1 MFGRTKRPTYTLGS
15 FLLSTVLFMGV
26 VRADSCSEFK
36 YIVENKTF
44 LLKPF
49 AKMHRVS
56 RNIEKKFLQQF
67 QKVERNPV
75 NYKQLLS
82 DIFKRN
88 LDQDRYDFAEIQ
100 KLPISKLQKEAATL
114 LVTWGLGMD
123 FAMAFAHKVQTLA
136 KNSSHLYSNAR
147 NKGPLFTFYKEKR
160 LDDLLVRFLWD
171 AVRPVYRL
179 TVPYVSKYAE
189 PKIDPDS
196 KHYKERAEVVA
207 KHPKAAF
214 LFKALDALQES
225 GLLMAYFLT
234 MTHTSAVLLSEDGLL
249 DDGVY
254 KESTVSDEEVQL
266 LVESVPFPHLS
277 IRIGDKVYS
286 YGYDRIRVTDFAI
299 YVSSHNISDWFE
311 HGDEA
316 LVAHK
321 SKPEGFYTRTI
332 QVVTL
337 NLPADEVLSLKNA
350 LEARNFEA
358 YRRADCLTP
367 GKLGRTAF
375 PYANNCS
382 VMTLSEMNVPGIAKY
397 IPKRIYDSS
406 PSTVVMFL
414 TWLNLLGSDFV
425 SDSFVVTT
433 GNPSYGK
440 ALVARNMMVNFLDAA
455 LHVRI
460 WFSNQGVREVMHAK
474 YDDMHFKDV
483 EYQAE
488 LNILREEWGILLE
501 AEATYKSILAPLRGY
516 QTDSGYT
523 NAFMSKTRLKTEASK
538 RILPKVLSAEEE
550 LKLMKSGKVELD
562 WFHYQRSL
570 YTAEMGRAI
579 LSEVEK
585 L

>member
-123 FAMAFAHKVQTLA
+123 FAMAF
-136 KNSSHLYSNAR
+136 
-147 NKGPLFTFYKEKR
+147 
-160 LDDLLVRFLWD
+160 D